1 MCQAWNSLSSVQE
14 IDNHPHECVLS
25 PGHLLGTVRGAGDT
39 ATDKTKVVPVQWHVH
54 SRGMDVDMVVLGTE
68 IFFPLDHQ
76 EEGRGRDAKNRMDSD
91 DSLRRQT
98 WK

>member
-1 MCQAWNSLSSVQE
+1 MCKAWNSLSSVQE

-68 IFFPLDHQ
+68 IF
-76 EEGRGRDAKNRMDSD
+76 
-91 DSLRRQT
+91 SLRPSGRRERAGCKKQNGF
-98 WK
+98 